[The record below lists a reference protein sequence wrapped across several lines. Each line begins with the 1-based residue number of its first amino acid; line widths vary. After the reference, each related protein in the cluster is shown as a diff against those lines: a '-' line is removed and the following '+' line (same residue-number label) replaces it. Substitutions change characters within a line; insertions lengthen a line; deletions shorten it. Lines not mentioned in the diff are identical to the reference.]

1 MKWNYFYLLLSLT
14 PVWFFLYLSRLLGGL
29 LSAHLLI
36 TDNQHNLG
44 NFEPEGYDNELL
56 EMAHDLASR
65 LLPAF
70 ENTKTGIPHPRVHL
84 INGVPAAGITETC
97 TAGAGTLLVE
107 FGILS
112 RLIND
117 PIYENYARRAVRS
130 LWGLKNKDTGLLGT
144 AIERNI
150 PL

>member
-1 MKWNYFYLLLSLT
+1 LLIINTCYFFQIR
-14 PVWFFLYLSRLLGGL
+14 VLGGL

-36 TDNQHNLG
+36 TDEQKLLG
-44 NFEPEGYDNELL
+44 NLNIEHYDNELL
-56 EMAHDLASR
+56 DMAHDLASR

-70 ENTKTGIPHPRVHL
+70 ENTRTGIPHPRVHL
-84 INGVPAAGITETC
+84 KSGVPHYGISETC

-117 PIYENYARRAVRS
+117 PIYEAYARRAARS
-130 LWGLKNKDTGLLGT
+130 LWDLKHKDTGLLGKYY
-144 AIERNI
+144 A
-150 PL
+150 